1 MALSAWRSPRL
12 FAFILLALA
21 VILGG
26 FYRFH
31 RLARWDMNGDE
42 GSFLGGGLKPTV
54 RQVARTFGALES
66 RQTAALRR
74 RCCTNG

>member
-1 MALSAWRSPRL
+1 MAVSAWRSPRL
-12 FAFILLALA
+12 FAFVLLAFA

-42 GSFLGGGLKPTV
+42 AASWAAASAPGV
-54 RQVARTFGALES
+54 RQVAAMSGGSIPANS
-66 RQTAALRR
+66 RSMT
-74 RCCTNG
+74 